1 MKPAVKI
8 KKNMKQAQKHED
20 TLCGK
25 LMKKHEAGTK
35 TRKHTMWQTDEK
47 T

>member
-8 KKNMKQAQKHED
+8 KKNMRQTQKHED

-25 LMKKHEAGTK
+25 LMKKTA
-35 TRKHTMWQTDEK
+35 EK
-47 T
+47 MYILNEDS